1 MALEKCKE
9 CNTLMSD
16 KAGACRNCGY
26 PISETHRSPISDRQ
40 SLARS
45 ENPSVAPA
53 KWRDLA
59 LLGTFASVW
68 ILIGVTIA
76 QI

>member
-9 CNTLMSD
+9 CNALMSD
-16 KAGACRNCGY
+16 QASACLNCGY
-26 PISETHRSPISDRQ
+26 PISERNPPLTAG
-40 SLARS
+40 ARVLTGS
-45 ENPSVAPA
+45 QFQGGALA

-59 LLGTFASVW
+59 VLGTFTSVW
-68 ILIGVTIA
+68 ILIAVTVA

>member
-16 KAGACRNCGY
+16 KAGACLNCGY
-26 PISETHRSPISDRQ
+26 PISGTNRSLTAGAHVLTGSQYQIGAH
-40 SLARS
+40 AR
-45 ENPSVAPA
+45 
-53 KWRDLA
+53 WRDLA
-59 LLGTFASVW
+59 LLGTFTSVW
-68 ILIGVTIA
+68 VLIAVTIA

>member
-16 KAGACRNCGY
+16 KAGACLNCGY
-26 PISETHRSPISDRQ
+26 PISGT
-40 SLARS
+40 
-45 ENPSVAPA
+45 NPSLTVGANVPTGSQYKFGTHA
-53 KWRDLA
+53 RWRDLA
-59 LLGTFASVW
+59 LLSMFTSVW
-68 ILIGVTIA
+68 VLIAVTIA